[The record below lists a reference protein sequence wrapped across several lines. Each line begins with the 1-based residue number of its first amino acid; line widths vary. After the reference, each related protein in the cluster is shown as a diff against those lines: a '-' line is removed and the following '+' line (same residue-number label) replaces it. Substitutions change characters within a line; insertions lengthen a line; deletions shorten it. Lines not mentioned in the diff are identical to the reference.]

1 MVPRQNEKS
10 KLDWNGKRQAGDQE
24 CETRAVSQWLPVH
37 CRFKCPLLKHF
48 SRKSQDPLTYRRLP
62 LGKELYL
69 PHPFH
74 RPGEDNLRTKIR
86 MTLKLIW
93 KNRWHL
99 FRTGKKMTNLEK
111 PIILSISVFWT
122 YETRSWWPMMVL
134 YRVIR
139 TVILKFWILYLREF
153 WLLWEK
159 MTLLFQLKFEA
170 LIR

>member
-1 MVPRQNEKS
+1 MYCWALLLMVPRQNEKS

-48 SRKSQDPLTYRRLP
+48 SHKSQGPLTSRGIP

-74 RPGEDNLRTKIR
+74 RSREDNLRMKTR
-86 MTLKLIW
+86 MIFKLIW

-99 FRTGKKMTNLEK
+99 FPTGKKTTNLKK

-122 YETRSWWPMMVL
+122 HETRSWWLMTVL
-134 YRVIR
+134 YRLIR
-139 TVILKFWILYLREF
+139 TVILKFWILCLREF
-153 WLLWEK
+153 WILWEK
-159 MTLLFQLKFEA
+159 MTLLF
-170 LIR
+170 